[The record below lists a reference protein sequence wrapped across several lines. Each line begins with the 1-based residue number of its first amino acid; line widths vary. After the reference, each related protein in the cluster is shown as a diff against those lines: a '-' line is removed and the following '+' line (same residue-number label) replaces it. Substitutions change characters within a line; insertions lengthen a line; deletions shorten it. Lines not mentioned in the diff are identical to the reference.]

1 MVVPAHAYEVTGG
14 DEGKGEDGLAPPAA
28 AAVRHGARCRWSSR
42 LPCRGG
48 HLDGLIH
55 PRIKI
60 RLLAPSY

>member
-42 LPCRGG
+42 LPCRG
-48 HLDGLIH
+48 
-55 PRIKI
+55 R
-60 RLLAPSY
+60 AS